1 MKYVLLVAGRGT
13 RITRNVGG
21 IAKCLLDIKPEKK
34 LIVNTLEQLL
44 DYGVEPSDI
53 MVVTGY
59 QAGRVA
65 QNISHFGVNI
75 TTNPFYDVTNSIAS
89 FWFIRKFID
98 QDFIALNGDTFFET
112 TLLDKLSNSTN
123 DLTLLSD
130 SSRIE
135 EADYRLSWTDDRLE
149 KYGKD
154 LTNEETTGE
163 YVGIAKVSGLGV
175 TKFKSKLSELIA
187 AQNHGMWWE
196 DVIYQLSDDGH
207 IVNTLDIK
215 GNFWAEVDYIEDYQ
229 RILQY
234 VAKNSA

>member
-21 IAKCLLDIKPEKK
+21 IAKCLLDIKPDKK

-44 DYGVEPSDI
+44 DYGVSPSDI

-65 QNISHFGVNI
+65 QNISRFGVNI

-89 FWFIRKFID
+89 FWFIRKFIN
-98 QDFIALNGDTFFET
+98 QDFIALNGDTYFET
-112 TLLDKLSNSTN
+112 TLLDKLHASKS
-123 DLTLLSD
+123 DLTLLAD

-135 EADYRLSWTDDRLE
+135 DADYRLSWADGKLE
-149 KYGKD
+149 KYGKE

-163 YVGIAKVSGLGV
+163 YVGMAKVSGLGV
-175 TKFKSKLSELIA
+175 TKFKSKLSELISS
-187 AQNHGMWWE
+187 QKHGMWWE

-207 IVNTLDIK
+207 PVAPVDIK

-229 RILQY
+229 RILQH
-234 VAKNSA
+234 VAKKDA